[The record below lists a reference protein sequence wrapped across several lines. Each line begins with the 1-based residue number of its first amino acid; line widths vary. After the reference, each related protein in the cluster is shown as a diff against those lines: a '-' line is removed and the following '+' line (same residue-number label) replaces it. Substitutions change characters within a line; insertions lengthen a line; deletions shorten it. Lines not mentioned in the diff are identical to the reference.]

1 MLVWGLHWLVGG
13 YSADVLNIIKEKVF
27 FLLFNKSFL
36 KPSFAVW
43 DLGRL
48 VDCVTLHL
56 FFFLSFFLSF
66 FSFFFSFC
74 FFYLFV
80 YLFFSFFLFLSFFSF
95 FFFYEKNII

>member
-1 MLVWGLHWLVGG
+1 MSVRGLHWLVGG

-48 VDCVTLHL
+48 VECVTLHL
-56 FFFLSFFLSF
+56 FLVIRKGAFFFLIVRVREERGV
-66 FSFFFSFC
+66 C
-74 FFYLFV
+74 
-80 YLFFSFFLFLSFFSF
+80 
-95 FFFYEKNII
+95 

>member
-1 MLVWGLHWLVGG
+1 MSVRGLHWLVGG

-48 VDCVTLHL
+48 VECVTLHL
-56 FFFLSFFLSF
+56 HPVLCQMERVQCVLQSVEIRQRPEMSRA
-66 FSFFFSFC
+66 
-74 FFYLFV
+74 
-80 YLFFSFFLFLSFFSF
+80 
-95 FFFYEKNII
+95 NR

>member
-1 MLVWGLHWLVGG
+1 MLVRGLHWLVGG

-48 VDCVTLHL
+48 VECVTLHL
-56 FFFLSFFLSF
+56 PPLEDQE
-66 FSFFFSFC
+66 
-74 FFYLFV
+74 
-80 YLFFSFFLFLSFFSF
+80 
-95 FFFYEKNII
+95 EKER